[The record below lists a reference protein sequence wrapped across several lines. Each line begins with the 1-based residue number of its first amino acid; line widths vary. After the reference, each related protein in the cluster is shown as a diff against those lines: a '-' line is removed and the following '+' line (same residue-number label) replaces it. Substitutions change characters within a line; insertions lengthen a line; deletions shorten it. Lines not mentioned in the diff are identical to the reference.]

1 MGATFQRAMDH
12 AFKYLIGK
20 LMVDY
25 QDNLTVHSKLRE
37 RHIKHLKQVF
47 EKCRMSGISLNPKKK
62 MFVITEGNLLGHI
75 VRKEEIYID
84 SEIIKWDK

>member
-47 EKCRMSGISLNPKKK
+47 EKCRMYGIYLNPPKKL
-62 MFVITEGNLLGHI
+62 FFITEGNLLGHI
-75 VRKEEIYID
+75 ESKEGIYVD